1 MRAVNLLPPELR
13 SRIAGEGDPRVAYG
27 VVGGLALLLAMV
39 VLAISYSNK
48 AATLQE
54 QAASIQ
60 AQADRARTQNVKPV
74 QSFND
79 FAGVAQSRT
88 LLVGGLAA
96 ARFPW
101 GNALYNLSRSLPEDV
116 TLNDIKA
123 VTADASVA
131 ATNQATGGTAV
142 SSTAKPTLALSG
154 CTSGWIGFSRLMVWL
169 REMPGVE
176 RVNATQTTNDGQASA
191 EDQSEEAKRKQ
202 NCGPAPLSF
211 SLTVIY
217 KERQVDLIGLP
228 KVASATPAAGATGAT
243 GGTAAAGSPEPAA
256 QTTPAPEG

>member
-13 SRIAGEGDPRVAYG
+13 SRVAGEGDPRVAYG

-54 QAASIQ
+54 QAASLT
-60 AQADRARTQNVKPV
+60 AQAERARSENVKPV

-101 GNALYNLSRSLPEDV
+101 GNAMYNLSRSLPEDV
-116 TLNDIKA
+116 TLNDMKA
-123 VTADASVA
+123 TTADASVA
-131 ATNQATGGTAV
+131 ATNQQTGATVT
-142 SSTAKPTLALSG
+142 SSSAKPTLVISG
-154 CTSGWIGFSRLMVWL
+154 CSSGWVGMSRLIVWL

-176 RVNATQTTNDGQASA
+176 RVNVTQTTNEGQTST
-191 EDQSEEAKRKQ
+191 EDQSEEAKRKE

-211 SLTVIY
+211 SLTVVY

-243 GGTAAAGSPEPAA
+243 GGTAAAGSPDPAA
-256 QTTPAPEG
+256 QTTPTPEG

>member
-13 SRIAGEGDPRVAYG
+13 SRVAGEGDPRVAYG

-54 QAASIQ
+54 QAASIE
-60 AQADRARTQNVKPV
+60 AQANRTRAQNVKPV

-101 GNALYNLSRSLPEDV
+101 GNALYNLSRSLPDDV

-131 ATNQATGGTAV
+131 ATNQQTGATVT
-142 SSTAKPTLALSG
+142 SSSAKPTLTLSG

-176 RVNATQTTNDGQASA
+176 RVNATQSTNEGQKST
-191 EDQSEEAKRKQ
+191 EDATEEAKRSL
-202 NCGPAPLSF
+202 NCGPSPLSF
-211 SLTVIY
+211 ALTVIY

-243 GGTAAAGSPEPAA
+243 AAPASPDPAA
-256 QTTPAPEG
+256 QTTPPPGG